1 MNIWQPLPLVVKNS
15 SSFSIHLF
23 DSLSH
28 QLYAIFPGCVRPFTF
43 KPSDEISTL
52 DAGCMQAPKTK
63 DPDSSQK
70 RYPDSRE
77 ITALVAW
84 CVGHWIQPAAWCPNS
99 RSPQQK
105 SCSPHASCWHPAPNT
120 QTPTRGDVQT
130 TDESCSPHASC
141 WHPAPNTQT
150 PTRGNVQMSRPQTS
164 LVLHMLHVGIQH
176 QTPRLQPEEMSRPQ
190 TSLVLHMLHVGTQ
203 HQTPRLQPEEMS
215 RCPDHRRVLFS
226 TCFMLVSS
234 TKHPDSNQRKCPDVQ
249 TTDESCSPHAS
260 CWYPAPNTQTPARG
274 AVQTADKSPVIEYK
288 LQPEE
293 MSRQQ
298 RVSHKCSTQVSVLVI
313 VHIRF
318 NLV

>member
-28 QLYAIFPGCVRPFTF
+28 QLYAIFPGCVRHCRSPLSHLM
-43 KPSDEISTL
+43 KSAPCCL

-77 ITALVAW
+77 MTAPVAW

-120 QTPTRGDVQT
+120 QTR
-130 TDESCSPHASC
+130 
-141 WHPAPNTQT
+141 
-150 PTRGNVQMSRPQTS
+150 TRGNVQMSRPQTS

-176 QTPRLQPEEMSRPQ
+176 QTPI
-190 TSLVLHMLHVGTQ
+190 
-203 HQTPRLQPEEMS
+203 
-215 RCPDHRRVLFS
+215 F
-226 TCFMLVSS
+226 
-234 TKHPDSNQRKCPDVQ
+234 
-249 TTDESCSPHAS
+249 
-260 CWYPAPNTQTPARG
+260 
-274 AVQTADKSPVIEYK
+274 
-288 LQPEE
+288 QPEE

-298 RVSHKCSTQVSVLVI
+298 TSHQSLNTNSSQRKWPDNKESATSALPRLVCWSLFI
-313 VHIRF
+313 
-318 NLV
+318 